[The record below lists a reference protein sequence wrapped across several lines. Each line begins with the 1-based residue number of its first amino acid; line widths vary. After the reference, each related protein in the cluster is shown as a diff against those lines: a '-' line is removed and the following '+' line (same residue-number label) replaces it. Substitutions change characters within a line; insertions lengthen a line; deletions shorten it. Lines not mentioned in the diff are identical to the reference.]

1 MSPRPRSVQT
11 KIQFEL
17 KGIAA
22 LLKASDL
29 RVPIYQ
35 RPYCWKGEDEVS
47 DFWADVK
54 SAFDDNAEYFLGT
67 VVITAQGDSSRKMV
81 IDGQQRLVT
90 ASLLL
95 AAVRDEFHDRGDQ
108 KKSDTVRRFYL
119 ADEDLYADGIE
130 PKLSLNVDDDDAYQE
145 IILNCPAKIGM
156 DAQGRANNSIGDAFQ
171 YLRAR
176 VKELANY
183 YAGDQA
189 ADKLLKLVSFLDG
202 SVTLGVVEVPT
213 EADAYVIFESLNNRG
228 ADLTTADLLKN
239 YLFGRAKE
247 DLDKV
252 RANWMKAT
260 VSIETTGAT
269 FIAFLRHYWSS
280 LHGPTRERDLYKAI
294 KRDLT
299 SQFKAVTFSKD
310 LAEAAGLYAAISNS
324 DHEIWDTHGT
334 AGRTDIALLSRFN
347 LAPVK
352 PLLMAA
358 MKYFDGNELRK
369 LTRYLVSWS
378 VRGMIVGNINSRG
391 TEDRYC
397 AAAVKI
403 RAGEIV
409 KVSQV
414 RKEAGLAIPGDGD
427 FREAFAI
434 ARVAKTRDARYYL
447 RALERAVANEQ
458 YPELVPNEDENK
470 VNLEHVLP
478 RNPSLADWPGFDKQ
492 DVASMTNRL
501 GNMVLLAADENKK
514 LGSKPFSEK
523 RQSFSSSKLALT
535 QEVGACPEW
544 TADEVGKHQH
554 RLADLAVKVWPRGDS
569 PH

>member
-1 MSPRPRSVQT
+1 MSTRPRSVQT
-11 KIQFEL
+11 KIQFDL

-22 LLKASDL
+22 LLKSSDL

-35 RPYCWKGEDEVS
+35 RPYCWKGDEEVS

-67 VVITAQGDSSRKMV
+67 VVITSQGDSSRKMV

-95 AAVRDEFHDRGDQ
+95 AAVRDEFHDRGEQ

-130 PKLSLNVDDDDAYQE
+130 PKLALNVEDDDAYQD

-156 DAQGRANNSIGDAFQ
+156 DAQGRATNAIGGAFQ
-171 YLRAR
+171 YLRER
-176 VKELANY
+176 VKEVANY
-183 YAGDQA
+183 YAGEHA
-189 ADKLLKLVSFLDG
+189 AEKLLKLVSFLDG

-213 EADAYVIFESLNNRG
+213 ESDAYVIFESLNNRG

-247 DLDKV
+247 EHLDKV

-260 VSIETTGAT
+260 VSIDTTGAP
-269 FIAFLRHYWSS
+269 FIKFLRHYWSS
-280 LHGPTRERDLYKAI
+280 MHGPTRERDLYKEI

-299 SQFKAVTFSKD
+299 SQAKAVAFSKD
-310 LAEAAGLYAAISNS
+310 LADAAALYAAISNS
-324 DHEIWDTHGT
+324 DHEVWDAHGT
-334 AGRTDIALLSRFN
+334 AGRTDIALLSRFD

-358 MKYFDGNELRK
+358 MKHFDGAELRK

-378 VRGMIVGNINSRG
+378 VRGMIVGSINSRG

-397 AAAVKI
+397 GAAVKI
-403 RAGEIV
+403 RKGEIT
-409 KVSQV
+409 KVVQV
-414 RKEAGLAIPGDGD
+414 RKEAGIAIPGDGD

-434 ARVAKTRDARYYL
+434 ARITKTRDARYYL
-447 RALERAVANEQ
+447 RALERSVANEE
-458 YPELVPNEDENK
+458 YPELVPNEDEGK

-478 RNPSLADWPGFDKQ
+478 RNPSLAEWPGFEKQ
-492 DVASMTNRL
+492 DLPSLTNRL

-523 RQSFSSSKLALT
+523 RKSFSSSKLTLT
-535 QEVGACPEW
+535 QEVGTCLEW
-544 TADEVGKHQH
+544 TSDEVGKRQH

-569 PH
+569 S